1 MSLASRKGPE
11 NVSTVREKK
20 KKKKNPGSGMAK
32 VAVLSKRLIYVSFIS
47 FRC

>member
-11 NVSTVREKK
+11 NVSTVRE

-47 FRC
+47 FRS

>member
-11 NVSTVREKK
+11 NVSTVREK